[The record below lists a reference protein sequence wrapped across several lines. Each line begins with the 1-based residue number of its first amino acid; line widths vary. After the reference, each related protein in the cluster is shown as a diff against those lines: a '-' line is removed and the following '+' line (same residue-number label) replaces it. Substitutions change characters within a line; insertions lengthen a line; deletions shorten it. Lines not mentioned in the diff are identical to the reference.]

1 MGQRPEPGV
10 VMTASMTLSRLKL
23 PGFCRGGNS
32 LKLCSSVPKR
42 LRGMLADRPTAV
54 AARTKIFLDEIER
67 ALITAS
73 GVTAAVATPSASRP
87 RARCAAGPNARN
99 RCFRQ

>member
-1 MGQRPEPGV
+1 
-10 VMTASMTLSRLKL
+10 LKL
-23 PGFCRGGNS
+23 PGFCRGENS

-42 LRGMLADRPTAV
+42 LRGMLADRPTAL
-54 AARTKIFLDEIER
+54 TKIFRDEIEQ

-87 RARCAAGPNARN
+87 RARCSAGPNARN
-99 RCFRQ
+99 RCCHRSDNWRSRAA